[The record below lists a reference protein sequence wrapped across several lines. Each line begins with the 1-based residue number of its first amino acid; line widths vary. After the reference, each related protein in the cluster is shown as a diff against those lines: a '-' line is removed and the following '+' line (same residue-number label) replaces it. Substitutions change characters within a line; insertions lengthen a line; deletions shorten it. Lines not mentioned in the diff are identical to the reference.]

1 MDKIIIKCDNCG
13 KEMPM
18 SSLSQKGDYSIK
30 CLKCKAKIKF
40 HFNGEVVEILECEKK
55 EIPTPKQKV
64 EVQKG
69 EEPSSQSSPTKKT
82 DPRNTSMG
90 KLTLVRFHGLLG
102 KKTYRLHLG
111 QNTIGRYDPN
121 LSCDIEIKNDNYM
134 SRRSVVIDV
143 IQTEKGYLFKMTVLN
158 AANPVL
164 LNNKPLVV
172 GECPYLN
179 YGDSITLGNTTFNFE
194 KE

>member
-1 MDKIIIKCDNCG
+1 MDKITIKCDNCG

-18 SSLSQKGDYSIK
+18 PSLSQKGNFRIK
-30 CLKCKAKIKF
+30 CLKCKAQIDF
-40 HFNGEVVEILECEKK
+40 HFNGEAVEILKCEKK
-55 EIPTPKQKV
+55 EMPEPKQKA
-64 EVQKG
+64 EQQKS
-69 EEPSSQSSPTKKT
+69 EESSPQSSPTKKT
-82 DPRNTSMG
+82 DPQNTSMG

-121 LSCDIEIKNDNYM
+121 LACDIEIKNDNYM

-143 IQTEKGYLFKMTVLN
+143 IQTENGYQFKMKVLN

-164 LNNKPLVV
+164 HNNKPLVV

-194 KE
+194 KA